1 MELICTKCRKPFVK
15 AVRRQGAADKLLSLA
30 YFYPFRCQVCRHRFR
45 LMQWG
50 LRYIEQD
57 VDRRQY
63 ERRPVRIPALI
74 RIDQHDHEGTIV
86 DLAMGGSAIET
97 GAPLQTG
104 ALLSLQMDAFDTEP
118 RIVVEAAIVRSSGGT
133 RHNVEFLRMAD
144 HERERLS
151 RYILTL
157 WLEGTQVA
165 RKGVRAPVT
174 D

>member
-1 MELICTKCRKPFVK
+1 
-15 AVRRQGAADKLLSLA
+15 
-30 YFYPFRCQVCRHRFR
+30 
-45 LMQWG
+45 
-50 LRYIEQD
+50 
-57 VDRRQY
+57 
-63 ERRPVRIPALI
+63 
-74 RIDQHDHEGTIV
+74 V